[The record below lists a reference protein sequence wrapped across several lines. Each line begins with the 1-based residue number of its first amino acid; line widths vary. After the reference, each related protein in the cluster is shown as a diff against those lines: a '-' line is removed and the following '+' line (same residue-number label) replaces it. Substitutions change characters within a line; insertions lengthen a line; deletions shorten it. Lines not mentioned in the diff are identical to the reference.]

1 MKTTLAQ
8 QNTCF
13 NPYFLY
19 SKQVHTINFF
29 DYKTGLIVFNTNW
42 FSDFGGNNDYPEISF
57 PFEIKRRI
65 KTNLDIK
72 DAFYCKAANKGEIN
86 VYIPIQLLENFT
98 HTKDVLKYETEIEI
112 IYTDIFSFDLECK
125 KDARKLNEVGEVEYI
140 TLDSEVRTV
149 KVGGKYKIVLNDK
162 GIKIAAIKDTLNQD
176 STLSNVSTYTIEKM
190 LKYLD
195 ITIK

>member
-1 MKTTLAQ
+1 MKTTLSQ
-8 QNTCF
+8 QNIWF
-13 NPYFLY
+13 NPYFLDN
-19 SKQVHTINFF
+19 KQVHKINFF

-42 FSDFGGNNDYPEISF
+42 FSNFGGNNDYPEISF

-72 DAFYCKAANKGEIN
+72 EAFYCAAVNIGEIN

-98 HTKDVLKYETEIEI
+98 HTKDVLEYETEIEI
-112 IYTDIFSFDLECK
+112 TYTDIFSFDLECK
-125 KDARKLNEVGEVEYI
+125 KYAHKLNEVGEVEYI

-149 KVGGKYKIVLNDK
+149 KVDGKYKTVLKDK
-162 GIKIAAIKDTLNQD
+162 GIKIADIMDTLKQD